1 MKKILFI
8 IIALTIVATTFA
20 QDGKQTFTRK
30 ILIEQF
36 TGADC
41 GWCPS
46 GAERIATA
54 ISGNSN
60 VVWIKYHAGFGTD
73 FLTNDIATAMTRFYG
88 GNTFAPAVMFDRTH
102 FSAANPAPVM
112 SVGQISDIR
121 QYLAQAKGVATTC
134 KVYTPSL
141 SYNPATRH
149 LSGTVSG
156 RFGDNSFGDSTR
168 LIVFIIEDSLVG
180 RQADYNNGTQN
191 AFVHMGT
198 VRAAITDMWGDP
210 IAVDVDNNN
219 SFSYTV
225 DYTLPADYVYKNC
238 CVVVLVYHY
247 DPSDVNNCPVLNAA
261 QSDYFDRTLG
271 IAEVSESCS
280 VRLFPNPAHDMV
292 AVELSSQHSAAPCQI
307 ALIDASGR
315 QLAQHSF
322 AGSTVY
328 QFSVASL
335 PAGIYLLRVTTPDGV
350 ATRQLLK
357 R

>member
-1 MKKILFI
+1 MKKISFI
-8 IIALTIVATTFA
+8 IIALTIAVTAIA
-20 QDGKQTFTRK
+20 QDDKQTFTRK
-30 ILIEQF
+30 VLIEQF

-54 ISGNSN
+54 ISGVTN

-73 FLTNDIATAMTRFYG
+73 FLTNDIATAMTRYYG

-102 FSAANPAPVM
+102 FNTSQPAPVM
-112 SVGQISDIR
+112 SVGQVTEIR
-121 QYLAQAKGVATTC
+121 QYLAQAKEVTTTC
-134 KVYTPSL
+134 KVYTPEV

-149 LSGTVSG
+149 LSGTILG

-168 LIVFIIEDSLVG
+168 LIVFVVEDSLVG

-198 VRAAITDMWGDP
+198 VRSAITDMWGDP
-210 IAVDVDNNN
+210 LTVDVDNSNN
-219 SFSYTV
+219 FSYTI

-238 CVVVLVYHY
+238 RVVAIVHHY

-261 QSDYFDRTLG
+261 MSDYLAQTLG
-271 IAEVSESCS
+271 IGEVAEGCA
-280 VRLFPNPAHDMV
+280 VRLFPNPAHDIV
-292 AVELSSQHSAAPCQI
+292 TVELASEYSASTCQI
-307 ALIDASGR
+307 ALVDASGR
-315 QLAQHSF
+315 QLMQHSF
-322 AGSTVY
+322 AGSTLC
-328 QFSVASL
+328 QFSIATL
-335 PAGIYLLRVTTPDGV
+335 PAGIYLLRVTTPDGI
-350 ATRQLLK
+350 ATRQLMK